1 MWQFATLAKV
11 LQLESENTPNPVIQR
26 IKMIMSAGL
35 VLVHTCR
42 LWPDDDVASVGG
54 KSPELTAIPKT
65 TEWAASEQ
73 IFVVLMCILLA
84 VKYIF
89 FDNREIYNIEPAS
102 TSNRNQ
108 TQNLS
113 TSRTSRSTQ
122 MMDLESS
129 EIDSNTSSSTP
140 SSTRP
145 ATPSTSASGSDEID
159 RKSGTPSILITAQ
172 DSDTES
178 MIELRRKINES
189 GSK

>member
-11 LQLESENTPNPVIQR
+11 LQLESEHTPNPVIQR
-26 IKMIMSAGL
+26 IKMVMSLGL
-35 VLVHTCR
+35 VLVHTR
-42 LWPDDDVASVGG
+42 RWWPDVGDASVGSQ
-54 KSPELTAIPKT
+54 SPELTAIPKA

-73 IFVVLMCILLA
+73 LIVVLMCILLA

-89 FDNREIYNIEPAS
+89 FDNKDIHNIEPTS
-102 TSNRNQ
+102 TTR
-108 TQNLS
+108 LS
-113 TSRTSRSTQ
+113 ANTTTSANTTSRSTQ
-122 MMDLESS
+122 IIDLESS

-145 ATPSTSASGSDEID
+145 ATPSTSVSGSDEID